1 MNLRNFAK
9 SSQNRDYCLNLTQN
23 SNLSQLNQL
32 LFFYRKTVPYLDADR
47 CDADCK
53 KDLLKAT
60 ETLDRAVGVAQHHDA
75 ITGTEQDL
83 VAQGK

>member
-1 MNLRNFAK
+1 MWNESVNF
-9 SSQNRDYCLNLTQN
+9 REN
-23 SNLSQLNQL
+23 SGL
-32 LFFYRKTVPYLDADR
+32 LDSDR

-75 ITGTEQDL
+75 ITGTEQDH

>member
-1 MNLRNFAK
+1 M
-9 SSQNRDYCLNLTQN
+9 SQSILQKNWA
-23 SNLSQLNQL
+23 
-32 LFFYRKTVPYLDADR
+32 LDADR

>member
-1 MNLRNFAK
+1 M
-9 SSQNRDYCLNLTQN
+9 SQTILQKNRT
-23 SNLSQLNQL
+23 
-32 LFFYRKTVPYLDADR
+32 LDADR

>member
-1 MNLRNFAK
+1 MDK
-9 SSQNRDYCLNLTQN
+9 STL
-23 SNLSQLNQL
+23 
-32 LFFYRKTVPYLDADR
+32 YRKIGPYLDADR

>member
-1 MNLRNFAK
+1 M
-9 SSQNRDYCLNLTQN
+9 SQSILEKNRA
-23 SNLSQLNQL
+23 
-32 LFFYRKTVPYLDADR
+32 LDADR

-75 ITGTEQDL
+75 ITGTEQDH

>member
-1 MNLRNFAK
+1 MHTK
-9 SSQNRDYCLNLTQN
+9 VSLTQD
-23 SNLSQLNQL
+23 SNQMSQSILEKI
-32 LFFYRKTVPYLDADR
+32 RALDSDR

-83 VAQGK
+83 VAQGR

>member
-1 MNLRNFAK
+1 MPP
-9 SSQNRDYCLNLTQN
+9 
-23 SNLSQLNQL
+23 NLSDLINHSQAVWNESVNFRENSGL
-32 LFFYRKTVPYLDADR
+32 LDSDR

-75 ITGTEQDL
+75 ITGTEQDH